1 MPTSM
6 VAAIILMNR
15 KGIQEEQLVKK
26 IEWLANQILV
36 RGGKIGSIND
46 CSAVIAVRNS
56 INHLQD
62 AVVKTKRNIFE
73 L

>member
-1 MPTSM
+1 M
-6 VAAIILMNR
+6 
-15 KGIQEEQLVKK
+15 
-26 IEWLANQILV
+26 

-73 L
+73 LSVTPNLEYKNILLLNYYK